1 MPAAIRPDELT
12 GAMERSIT
20 GPPGAPTPR
29 RRRRRRRWIP
39 LTLVLAVLV
48 MAGIGLA
55 VTRGHGPRP
64 ILGPPCTAASPAG
77 SYGLTLDQAANA
89 TTIAAVGERM
99 GLPAHA
105 VTVALAAALQES
117 ELHNLAG
124 GDRDS
129 SGLFQQR
136 PSQGWGTP
144 AQIQTPSYAAQSFY
158 THLARVP
165 GWETMEVTAA
175 AQAVQRSA
183 APSAYADWES
193 EARVIASVLTGEVPA
208 GFTCHFRLS
217 AEADPTAVSP
227 HLTQAMTIEL
237 GPASLDTP
245 VSEARG
251 WQIASWLVGHA
262 SLYGV
267 TDVTFDGQHW
277 TPVQGSWRPA
287 PPPRLEVQA
296 QTQP

>member
-1 MPAAIRPDELT
+1 MRMAVRPDQVT

-20 GPPGAPTPR
+20 RPPGAPGP
-29 RRRRRRRWIP
+29 RRRRRRWIP
-39 LTLVLAVLV
+39 LLLGLAVLV
-48 MAGIGLA
+48 TAGIGFA
-55 VTRGHGPRP
+55 VTRGHGPAP
-64 ILGPPCTAASPAG
+64 ILGPPCTAASTAG

-99 GLPAHA
+99 GLPPHA

-117 ELHNLAG
+117 ELRNLAS

-158 THLARVP
+158 THLTRVP
-165 GWETMEVTAA
+165 GWPTMAVTAA

-183 APSAYADWES
+183 APAAYADWES

-217 AEADPTAVSP
+217 AGANPTAVTP
-227 HLTQAMTIEL
+227 HLTQAMTIQL
-237 GPASLDTP
+237 GTASLDTP
-245 VSEARG
+245 VSVTRG
-251 WQIASWLVGHA
+251 WQIAAWLVGHA

-277 TPVQGSWRPA
+277 TPDQGTWKTA
-287 PPPRLEVQA
+287 PPARQQVQA
-296 QTQP
+296 QTQA